1 MVQIITDSAA
11 DLEPR
16 EYEKLGV
23 TCIPLRVAFG
33 DAEYRENVDL
43 DKTKFYELL
52 LSSAEFPKTS
62 QASPVVLEGLFAD
75 AKAAG
80 DEAVYIT
87 LSSALSGTYQTACM
101 IRDDAEYEGAYVF
114 DSRNATGGQR
124 MIVEYACRLRDQ
136 GLNAAQIVEGL
147 ASMRDRVELYA
158 VVNTLEYLHKGGRI
172 SHAVYTL
179 GSLAQIKPIISVDVE
194 GKVTLP
200 GKAMGMRKGMDML
213 CKRLTARKP
222 DGDHP
227 LYVMY
232 TNNRS
237 VAETLAQRLE
247 AQGWGNIPAERIIP
261 VGAAIGAHVGPDA
274 CGIVYV
280 GE

>member
-1 MVQIITDSAA
+1 MVRIITDSAA

-16 EYEKLGV
+16 EYESLGV

-33 DAEYRENVDL
+33 NQEFQENVDL
-43 DKTKFYELL
+43 SKDRFYELL
-52 LSSAEFPKTS
+52 LGSDDFPKTS
-62 QASPVVLEGLFAD
+62 QASPAVLTELFAQARD
-75 AKAAG
+75 AG
-80 DEAVYIT
+80 DEAIYIT
-87 LSSALSGTYQTACM
+87 LSSALSGTYQTALM
-101 IRDDAEYEGAYVF
+101 IREDVEYEGNYVF

-136 GLNAAQIVEGL
+136 GKNAAEIVAGL
-147 ASMRDRVELYA
+147 ESIRDRIELYA
-158 VVNTLEYLHKGGRI
+158 CVNTLEYLHKGGRI

-179 GSLAQIKPIISVDVE
+179 GSMAQIKPIISVDLE
-194 GKVTLP
+194 GRVALP
-200 GKAMGMRKGMDML
+200 GKAIGMRKGMDML
-213 CKRLTARKP
+213 CKRLTVRKP
-222 DGDHP
+222 DEEHP

-232 TNNRS
+232 TNNRA

-247 AQGWGNIPAERIIP
+247 SQGWGPIAAERIIP

-274 CGIVYV
+274 CGLVYV